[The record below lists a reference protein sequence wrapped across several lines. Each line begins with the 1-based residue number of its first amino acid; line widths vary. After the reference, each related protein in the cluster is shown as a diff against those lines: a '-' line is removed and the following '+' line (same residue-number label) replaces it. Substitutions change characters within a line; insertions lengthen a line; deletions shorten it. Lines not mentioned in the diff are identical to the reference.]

1 LLQGWPRREDCGVGI
16 FREFVARKEYASV
29 LHVGGARS
37 LWRSA
42 FCASPSLLPGYF
54 LNSCVSEPSA
64 IRLLIFLTFAGLRVR
79 KIESVTRA
87 TLPKFF
93 LEDVH
98 PVTWRLFS
106 SFGQRYVLT
115 GAPRIM
121 VEWFARDFLVA
132 DGVNIGTE
140 IQLTKGGRATG
151 FVKGPELLKR
161 VVKRDALKAAWKR
174 EDAPNVGLGVGKND
188 YSFLALCK
196 VMSFHGFPV
205 PYYDPPP
212 QSQESA

>member
-1 LLQGWPRREDCGVGI
+1 MLQGCPRRADCGVGI
-16 FREFVARKEYASV
+16 FREFVARTEYASL

-54 LNSCVSEPSA
+54 LNNCVSESST
-64 IRLLIFLTFAGLRVR
+64 IRLLIFLAFAGLRVR

-106 SFGQRYVLT
+106 SFGQRYVFT

-121 VEWFARDFLVA
+121 LEWFARDFLVA
-132 DGVNIGTE
+132 DGVIGTK

-151 FVKGPELLKR
+151 FVKGPGLLER

-174 EDAPNVGLGVGKND
+174 EDAPNVGLGVDKND

-196 VMSFHGFPV
+196 VMSFHGFLV
-205 PYYDPPP
+205 QSYDPPP